1 MTAASEGTKIPQSS
15 SSDIKEEKLDSVEVD
30 EVSEGTKTP
39 QATKEDELGAASAVP
54 VRAGSEGTKTQK
66 ERERKEEEATGST
79 FASRDVRFNPDPKP
93 AKPSKYSPKTTA
105 GASSKPS
112 PKPSVRAASRP
123 AESTNQARERD
134 RDVRRRAEVAYAH
147 AQRAERAEERRDMA
161 EGARA
166 YGDAIEIASQLLGS
180 SLGGELANQVARWR
194 VQRADY
200 FLEEGR
206 VATAQ
211 KELILVLDME
221 DINLQVGLR
230 EM

>member
-1 MTAASEGTKIPQSS
+1 
-15 SSDIKEEKLDSVEVD
+15 
-30 EVSEGTKTP
+30 
-39 QATKEDELGAASAVP
+39 
-54 VRAGSEGTKTQK
+54 
-66 ERERKEEEATGST
+66 
-79 FASRDVRFNPDPKP
+79 
-93 AKPSKYSPKTTA
+93 
-105 GASSKPS
+105 
-112 PKPSVRAASRP
+112 
-123 AESTNQARERD
+123 
-134 RDVRRRAEVAYAH
+134 
-147 AQRAERAEERRDMA
+147 MA